1 MPLVLLLA
9 FPSTRY
15 ELTGGYIKNALVSAL
30 LLAIS
35 RSADD
40 PKVTEDDIVAGCQM
54 QMRGSLQM
62 KAFLHRVV
70 PKTGLDD
77 LVLSAQMRKQVG
89 ILSLSVPY
97 YHPQVAIAF

>member
-1 MPLVLLLA
+1 M
-9 FPSTRY
+9 
-15 ELTGGYIKNALVSAL
+15 SAL

-40 PKVTEDDIVAGCQM
+40 PKVTEDDIVEGCQM

-77 LVLSAQMRKQVG
+77 LVLSSQMRKQVG
-89 ILSLSVPY
+89 ISMCLQVSGSLLHKGLETLKSKR
-97 YHPQVAIAF
+97 